1 MLTPIDSTHL
11 CQLTATQIQ
20 EILVLNGVLIEQ
32 YQPQLHRWLTIA
44 QLPDLGQLTLSL
56 EPDKVAEIDRRLHQR
71 EIVEFT
77 AMTTVMNINICDRY
91 VFIPLLKQPG
101 FYDSNETELWGRI
114 CLLGNLNSVWTPQD
128 LSWVQALGQQLL
140 TAMNLV
146 VELSTINEPTNAS
159 SSPLSDLAELI
170 ERIDKLESICQHK
183 DDYINSIA
191 HDLRAPL
198 MNIKMAMKMLRTSLE
213 TDPEISNL
221 LLGHRS
227 EKYLD
232 ILQQECDREVESID
246 RILDLQRLEFV
257 SGERGE
263 MSPSALRLPKTP
275 ISAPPEQQLNLEPV
289 EISTWLPTTIAPFR
303 HRANIDRQKLS
314 TSISKRIPP
323 IRIDRIYLN
332 KIFIE
337 LLNNACKYTP
347 VDGEISVAIE
357 AQPNSEWLTIVV
369 KNQAEISRQ
378 HLPHIFEQFYRVPDP
393 VGVASPLENRL
404 ATGVAMPARQS
415 GSGLGL
421 SLVQKL
427 VDRLNGQIHAT
438 SDAGWTEF
446 VVKLP
451 VAATN

>member
-56 EPDKVAEIDRRLHQR
+56 EPDKVAEIDRRLQHR

-101 FYDSNETELWGRI
+101 FYESNETELWGRI

-146 VELSTINEPTNAS
+146 GELSTTTESTNAS

-170 ERIDKLESICQHK
+170 DRLGKLESICQHK

-232 ILQQECDREVESID
+232 ILEQECDREVESID

-257 SGERGE
+257 SGERDRE
-263 MSPSALRLPKTP
+263 MSPSALGLIKNP
-275 ISAPPEQQLNLEPV
+275 IQPLTEQQLNLEPV

-314 TSISKRIPP
+314 TSISKRIPT
-323 IRIDRIYLN
+323 IRVDRIYLN

-347 VDGEISVAIE
+347 VNGEISVEIA

-378 HLPHIFEQFYRVPDP
+378 HLPHIFEQFYRVPDLDR
-393 VGVASPLENRL
+393 SS
-404 ATGVAMPARQS
+404 TGVAVPAQS

-451 VAATN
+451 VAATTV

>member
-101 FYDSNETELWGRI
+101 FYDNNETELWGRI
-114 CLLGNLNSVWTPQD
+114 CLLGNLNSVWDPQD

-140 TAMNLV
+140 TAMNL
-146 VELSTINEPTNAS
+146 LGGLTTTTEPTNNGN
-159 SSPLSDLAELI
+159 SPLSDLAELI

-198 MNIKMAMKMLRTSLE
+198 MNIKMAMKMLRTSLG

-232 ILQQECDREVESID
+232 ILEQECDREVESID
-246 RILDLQRLEFV
+246 RILDLQRLEFINE
-257 SGERGE
+257 ERGRV
-263 MSPSALRLPKTP
+263 MSPVALGMTKTP
-275 ISAPPEQQLNLEPV
+275 ISSPPKQQLNIEPL

-303 HRANIDRQKLS
+303 HRANIDRQKLV
-314 TSISKRIPP
+314 TSVSKRIPT

-393 VGVASPLENRL
+393 DRLGTEVAVP
-404 ATGVAMPARQS
+404 TRQS

-427 VDRLNGQIHAT
+427 VDRLNGQIQAT

>member
-44 QLPDLGQLTLSL
+44 QLPDLGQLTLNL
-56 EPDKVAEIDRRLHQR
+56 EPDKVAEIDRRLHQH
-71 EIVEFT
+71 EIVEYT
-77 AMTTVMNINICDRY
+77 ATTTVMNINICDRY

-114 CLLGNLNSVWTPQD
+114 CLVGNLNSIWTPQD

-140 TAMNLV
+140 TAMNLLV
-146 VELSTINEPTNAS
+146 GMPDVSEPTHAS

-183 DDYINSIA
+183 DDYINTIA

-232 ILQQECDREVESID
+232 ILEQECDREVESID
-246 RILDLQRLEFV
+246 RILNLQRLEFV
-257 SGERGE
+257 SGERDRA
-263 MSPSALRLPKTP
+263 MSPVPPRLTKPPLTE
-275 ISAPPEQQLNLEPV
+275 PPEQPLNLEHV

-303 HRANIDRQKLS
+303 HRANIDRQKLV
-314 TSISKRIPP
+314 TSVSKRIPT
-323 IRIDRIYLN
+323 IRIDRVHLN
-332 KIFIE
+332 KITIE

-347 VDGEISVAIE
+347 VGGEISVAIE
-357 AQPNSEWLTIVV
+357 AQPNSQWLTIVV

-378 HLPHIFEQFYRVPDP
+378 HLPHIFEQFYRVPDT
-393 VGVASPLENRL
+393 ERL
-404 ATGVAMPARQS
+404 ATGVPVPAQQS